1 MFCWGTEI
9 RVGIAVP
16 SSDPCA
22 GSRSDPSPIRRS
34 DPSAIRRVDRDRNR
48 AIRAPDRAQ
57 MTKRKRPPQAPPA
70 AAARK
75 KNTWGT
81 TEQTS
86 GAGPSR
92 PKKGGRRGE
101 PKEPVDLNAIEG
113 EYLVDFE
120 KIPDPD
126 RHIRWGHVTRDQ
138 RRAAM
143 RSVRRF
149 ELTSR
154 GLLDALTLPV
164 HRPHMT
170 ACLEFIHSA
179 VSFGP
184 LREGRERLDL
194 PMEGTVSGKTV
205 RLDAILVRQA
215 FVLPEAEMEIKRQVR
230 HCLIRDWFP
239 DYQRS
244 GKRYIARTCL
254 YPEWAPALE
263 CISMVLLASRR
274 PRTIPGRLIYYIKN
288 GEFDREGEPEERLD
302 FADLMA
308 HSLRHEVF
316 AV

>member
-34 DPSAIRRVDRDRNR
+34 DPSAIGTERAAAHSVLR
-48 AIRAPDRAQ
+48 AIRAPDLVYGRDP

-75 KNTWGT
+75 KNTRGT

-120 KIPDPD
+120 KIPDPN

-143 RSVRRF
+143 RFVRRF

-164 HRPHMT
+164 HRPHVIP
-170 ACLEFIHSA
+170 ANLNNKPKVI
-179 VSFGP
+179 GDD
-184 LREGRERLDL
+184 RQR
-194 PMEGTVSGKTV
+194 TV
-205 RLDAILVRQA
+205 
-215 FVLPEAEMEIKRQVR
+215 FFC
-230 HCLIRDWFP
+230 H
-239 DYQRS
+239 
-244 GKRYIARTCL
+244 
-254 YPEWAPALE
+254 
-263 CISMVLLASRR
+263 LL
-274 PRTIPGRLIYYIKN
+274 
-288 GEFDREGEPEERLD
+288 
-302 FADLMA
+302 
-308 HSLRHEVF
+308 
-316 AV
+316 